1 LLSDRQRR
9 SSDSSRR
16 RRISAIAGDW
26 ALESGNDHR
35 IPATAVGRR
44 NPAPAA
50 GGDFRLENWQGL
62 LTPAAG
68 NASSARAI
76 PHSAGAGAGAIH
88 PTKWSAFSCA
98 QSQLVC
104 SGCRNLLLYP
114 VGATSVCCAVCNAV
128 TAVPPPGTEMA
139 QLLCGGCHT
148 LLMYIRGATSVQC
161 SCCHTINLALEAN
174 QVAHVN
180 CGNCRMLLMYQYG
193 ARSVKCAVCNFVTQ
207 IGVSSMEIPGFSLS
221 FPCMVVHINKKFEL
235 IKRLKKTSL
244 IPLNAANILK
254 DEQLQMFFLLC

>member
-1 LLSDRQRR
+1 MPVPL
-9 SSDSSRR
+9 
-16 RRISAIAGDW
+16 
-26 ALESGNDHR
+26 
-35 IPATAVGRR
+35 
-44 NPAPAA
+44 APYPSPPVP
-50 GGDFRLENWQGL
+50 LT
-62 LTPAAG
+62 TPANG
-68 NASSARAI
+68 S
-76 PHSAGAGAGAIH
+76 
-88 PTKWSAFSCA
+88 

-139 QLLCGGCHT
+139 QLVCGGCHT

-193 ARSVKCAVCNFVTQ
+193 ARSVKCAVCQFVTSVGTSEVLRG
-207 IGVSSMEIPGFSLS
+207 IF
-221 FPCMVVHINKKFEL
+221 L
-235 IKRLKKTSL
+235 IDVF
-244 IPLNAANILK
+244 LNATMANSWQFRNTCLLGAQASTSAT
-254 DEQLQMFFLLC
+254 EQKFST

>member
-1 LLSDRQRR
+1 MVPAKSFIKPLNLLQTFSLRFTMPVP
-9 SSDSSRR
+9 
-16 RRISAIAGDW
+16 
-26 ALESGNDHR
+26 L
-35 IPATAVGRR
+35 
-44 NPAPAA
+44 APYPSPPVP
-50 GGDFRLENWQGL
+50 LT
-62 LTPAAG
+62 TPANG
-68 NASSARAI
+68 S
-76 PHSAGAGAGAIH
+76 
-88 PTKWSAFSCA
+88 

-139 QLLCGGCHT
+139 QLVCGGCHT

-193 ARSVKCAVCNFVTQ
+193 ARSVKCAVCQFITSVGASTSATEQ
-207 IGVSSMEIPGFSLS
+207 
-221 FPCMVVHINKKFEL
+221 KFN
-235 IKRLKKTSL
+235 T
-244 IPLNAANILK
+244 
-254 DEQLQMFFLLC
+254 